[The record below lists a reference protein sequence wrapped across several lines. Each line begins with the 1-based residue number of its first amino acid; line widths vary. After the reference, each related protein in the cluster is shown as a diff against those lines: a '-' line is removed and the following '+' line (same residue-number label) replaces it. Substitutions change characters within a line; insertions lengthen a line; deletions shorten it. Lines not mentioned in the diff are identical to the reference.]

1 MGELG
6 CTLVEEEIIPGL
18 HTSPTSGN
26 GTNASSLTSQGA
38 EQSCEQV
45 LRPRGAQGRG
55 EPGASE
61 RSPGSCRVR
70 LEGAGLQRP
79 RLPAGGAAPDA
90 RQGPSC
96 GSDQKR
102 PGCSVPGFQQE
113 ALPRTPGKDCP
124 AGSDRR
130 AAASRLPAG
139 GAAPDAREGPS
150 CGVPRR
156 QRVRPSRWSV
166 RSGARSGP
174 ASPQGGGR
182 VAATS

>member
-45 LRPRGAQGRG
+45 LRPRGAQGPG

-96 GSDQKR
+96 GVR
-102 PGCSVPGFQQE
+102 PE
-113 ALPRTPGKDCP
+113 A
-124 AGSDRR
+124 AGLQRP
-130 AAASRLPAG
+130 RLPAG

-166 RSGARSGP
+166 RSGARSAP

>member
-45 LRPRGAQGRG
+45 LRPRGAQGPG

-90 RQGPSC
+90 R
-96 GSDQKR
+96 
-102 PGCSVPGFQQE
+102 
-113 ALPRTPGKDCP
+113 
-124 AGSDRR
+124 
-130 AAASRLPAG
+130 
-139 GAAPDAREGPS
+139 EGPS

-166 RSGARSGP
+166 RGGARSAP

>member
-45 LRPRGAQGRG
+45 LRPRGAQGPG

-96 GSDQKR
+96 GVR
-102 PGCSVPGFQQE
+102 PEAAGLQRPGFQQE
-113 ALPRTPGKDCP
+113 ALPRTPAKDRP
-124 AGSDRR
+124 AGSRGDSGCVHPDGQLGVEHAQLLLPRR
-130 AAASRLPAG
+130 VGGGWLPPPRLPL
-139 GAAPDAREGPS
+139 R
-150 CGVPRR
+150 
-156 QRVRPSRWSV
+156 
-166 RSGARSGP
+166 
-174 ASPQGGGR
+174 
-182 VAATS
+182 